1 MFKTISSSIGLTL
14 LLLLLVVT
22 VVLVAIIVILPKLVA
37 KGVNVAASIATA
49 KNALNTSNEIIQV
62 ADKLIP
68 DNPAINILKT
78 IETYAA
84 KGVGGAE
91 QLYISSQLAAD
102 QRNAKAKE
110 IVNAALTV
118 LDVKVT
124 PEISTV
130 IDGAIQAEV
139 LALPHVALTDVQ
151 KQAEK
156 VQLQAQNAQLQT
168 QNQQLSQ
175 SITQLKSAVSSIQ

>member
-1 MFKTISSSIGLTL
+1 MFKTIPSSIGLTIL
-14 LLLLLVVT
+14 LALIMVT
-22 VVLVAIIVILPKLVA
+22 IVLVAIIVILPKLVA
-37 KGVNVAASIATA
+37 KGIDVGASIATA
-49 KNALNTSNEIIQV
+49 KGALSTSNEIINV

-68 DNPAINILKT
+68 GNPAINILKT

-110 IVNAALTV
+110 IVNSALSILNV
-118 LDVKVT
+118 EVT
-124 PEISTV
+124 PSLIKV
-130 IDGAIQAEV
+130 IDGAVEAEV
-139 LALPHVALTDVQ
+139 LVLPHVALTDVQ